1 MTFVTIQCIQCVHC
15 FIFAGVLGM
24 NVWKYSMKMFRE
36 IPLSQAKRISLSVFL
51 SVLMVLCSKIS
62 LMEDGHVDIGQ
73 KIHPSS

>member
-1 MTFVTIQCIQCVHC
+1 MFVTIQCIRCVHF
-15 FIFAGVLGM
+15 FIFEGALGM

-36 IPLSQAKRISLSVFL
+36 IPLPQAKRISLSVFL
-51 SVLMVLCSKIS
+51 SVMMVLCSKIS

>member
-1 MTFVTIQCIQCVHC
+1 
-15 FIFAGVLGM
+15 M

-51 SVLMVLCSKIS
+51 SVMMVLCSKIS

>member
-1 MTFVTIQCIQCVHC
+1 MHC
-15 FIFAGVLGM
+15 FIFEYVLGM

-36 IPLSQAKRISLSVFL
+36 IRLSQAKRISLSVFS
-51 SVLMVLCSKIS
+51 SVMMVLCSKIS